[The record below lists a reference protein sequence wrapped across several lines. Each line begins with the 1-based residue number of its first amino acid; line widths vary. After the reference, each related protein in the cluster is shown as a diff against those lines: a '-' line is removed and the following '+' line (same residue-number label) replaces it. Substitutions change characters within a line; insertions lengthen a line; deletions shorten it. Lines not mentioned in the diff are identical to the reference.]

1 MTSGEVVCVCLKDQ
15 AVTKDLALII
25 ERSKD
30 QIIKQ
35 QVNEGN
41 YRIYIQKA

>member
-1 MTSGEVVCVCLKDQ
+1 MVSGEVVCVCLKDQ
-15 AVTKDLALII
+15 AVAKDLALII

-30 QIIKQ
+30 RIIKQ
-35 QVNEGN
+35 QVDEGN

>member
-1 MTSGEVVCVCLKDQ
+1 MISGKVVCVCLKDQ
-15 AVTKDLALII
+15 AVAKDLTLII

-35 QVNEGN
+35 QVDQGN